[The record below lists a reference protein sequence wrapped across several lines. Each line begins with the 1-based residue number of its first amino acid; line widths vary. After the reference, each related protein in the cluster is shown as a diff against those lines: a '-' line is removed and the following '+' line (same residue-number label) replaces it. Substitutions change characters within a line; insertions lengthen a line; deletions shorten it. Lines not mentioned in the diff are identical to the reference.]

1 MVEIVQKNSGTSAIP
16 STAKEQLCT
25 GMLQLS
31 VFSRW
36 AGGWLREPSGK
47 DGLVAQL
54 TASIFIV
61 TRTLL

>member
-1 MVEIVQKNSGTSAIP
+1 MVEIVQNSGTSAIP

-36 AGGWLREPSGK
+36 VGGWLREPSGK

-54 TASIFIV
+54 TANIFLV